1 MYGKNMSTLT
11 VYAFG
16 FCVKSRK
23 ISLNPW
29 YKQPFDEKN
38 GETCDTS
45 TGLFFC
51 GKILQVVWRCLINN
65 VVQPIGKE

>member
-16 FCVKSRK
+16 FCAKKK
-23 ISLNPW
+23 ISSHPW
-29 YKQPFDEKN
+29 KKQPFNEKN
-38 GETCDTS
+38 GGKCDTS
-45 TGLFFC
+45 TGVFFC
-51 GKILQVVWRCLINN
+51 GKILQVIWRCLVNN